1 MFASPEAARDR
12 LLWPVLATVLVIS
25 WSAGFVGTRFASEH
39 ADVILVVF
47 WRTFIAGAILAPIA
61 FLRGPRP
68 SFRAVIE
75 QMIIGAMI
83 VYLYLGGFALA
94 IGQRVPTGLVAL
106 ISDLVP
112 LMIAALSQPILGE
125 RLTARQWLGTGI
137 GAMGVVIVASD
148 SLTIGTAP
156 LWAYLITVAAMLV
169 FALASV
175 LQKRLGG
182 VKLPI
187 DQCIAIHFLTGA
199 ALFALTLGSRGS
211 LMPPADPHF
220 IFGIGW
226 LVLIPTFLCYSVYYT
241 CLRRYPAAQVAAV
254 IYLSPP
260 VTMLWGA
267 ALFGEPLTLLMFVG
281 LGVTMIGVVLTT
293 QR

>member
-1 MFASPEAARDR
+1 MFASAEVARSR
-12 LLWPVLATVLVIS
+12 LAWPILATVLVVT
-25 WSAGFVGTRFASEH
+25 WSAGFVGTRFASET
-39 ADVILVVF
+39 ADVLLVMF

-68 SFRAVIE
+68 SLRAVLE

-83 VYLYLGGFALA
+83 VYLYIGGFALA

-112 LMIAALSQPILGE
+112 LAIAALSQPLLGE

-137 GAMGVVIVASD
+137 GAVGVVIVASD

-156 LWAYLITVAAMLV
+156 LWAYLVTVAAMLI

-175 LQKRLGG
+175 LQKRLG
-182 VKLPI
+182 VAKMSI
-187 DQCIAIHFLTGA
+187 DQSIAIQFLTGA
-199 ALFALTLGSRGS
+199 ALFAITIGTRGS

-220 IFGIGW
+220 IIGIAW
-226 LVLIPTFLCYSVYYT
+226 LVLIPTFLCYFVYYT
-241 CLRRYPAAQVAAV
+241 CLQRYPAAQVASV

-267 ALFGEPLTLLMFVG
+267 ALFGEPLTLLMFAG
-281 LGVTMIGVVLTT
+281 LGVTMVGVVLTT